1 MAKNCIVHSNK
12 ELASCGENCGGES
25 QNAAICIFYRKWVLA
40 TFWPEGAL
48 WRQRCR
54 SSLLWATWRAFTRK
68 KFDVSVMKIVVER
81 VKMPQFAFFT
91 DYPESDAIFTGSE
104 FWPHFDQKERFG
116 DNGVDHHYCGQHE
129 ELSLEKSLMCLW
141 WKLWWRESK
150 CRNLHFLPIIQ
161 KVSY

>member
-68 KFDVSVMKIVVER
+68 KFDVSWMKIVVVK

-91 DYPESDAIFTGSE
+91 ESE
-104 FWPHFDQKERFG
+104 FWPHFDQKEHFA
-116 DNGVDHHYCGQHE
+116 DNGAHDLFCGQHQ
-129 ELSLEKSLMCLW
+129 ELSLENSLMSLW